1 METLQRD
8 FLWGG
13 LGDEFKLHLVRW
25 RNVREPLHNR
35 GLGFRNLVLFNQA
48 FLGKWLWRY
57 ALGRKVLWR
66 RAIDNKYGSMWG
78 RGGWCLNRVQGPYR
92 VCLWKSI
99 RKGWDSFHRNIS
111 FKVGDD
117 SSSKFWHDPWC
128 NGPPLKEIFPE
139 THGIA

>member
-48 FLGKWLWRY
+48 FLEKWLWRY
-57 ALGRKVLWR
+57 ALERKVLWR
-66 RAIDNKYGSMWG
+66 RVIDSKYGNMG
-78 RGGWCLNRVQGPYR
+78 EGGV
-92 VCLWKSI
+92 
-99 RKGWDSFHRNIS
+99 
-111 FKVGDD
+111 VGV
-117 SSSKFWHDPWC
+117 
-128 NGPPLKEIFPE
+128 
-139 THGIA
+139 